1 MKGIAIL
8 GATGGLGEAIA
19 LRLGKRAPVSIGYGR
34 NKDKA
39 TELVATIE
47 KAGGTARIAPVDLR
61 DAGSVAAFIDGAAR
75 AWNGLDGIVSATGP
89 AIPLRPLSEVGEEDF
104 RRIYDT
110 DVFGSF
116 NVLRH
121 GAAALKQTGGG
132 AIVLLLT
139 TAVLRTLENDGMS
152 GGPKTAVAALMKQMA
167 REMGRHN
174 IRCNG
179 IAPGVI
185 NAGIVHSSFEVDLV
199 AKAVITDCLAKTPLG
214 RMGEPEDIAAA
225 VDFLTSAG
233 ATYISGQILAIDGGY
248 SA

>member
-19 LRLGKRAPVSIGYGR
+19 LRLAKRAPVTIGYGR
-34 NKDKA
+34 NKEKA
-39 TELVATIE
+39 SAVVATIE

-61 DAGSVAAFIDGAAR
+61 DAGSVAGFIDEAAR
-75 AWNGLDGIVSATGP
+75 SWSGLDAIVSATGP
-89 AIPLRPLSEVGEEDF
+89 AIPLRPLSDVSDEDF

-121 GAAALKQTGGG
+121 GAAALKKTGGG

-152 GGPKTAVAALMKQMA
+152 GGPKTAVAALMKQVA
-167 REMGRHN
+167 REMGQHN

-185 NAGIVHSSFEVDLV
+185 DAGIVHSSFEADHV
-199 AKAVITDCLAKTPLG
+199 AKAVITDCLNKTPLG
-214 RMGEPEDIAAA
+214 RMGQPEDIAAA
-225 VDFLTSAG
+225 VDFLTSSD
-233 ATYISGQILAIDGGY
+233 ATYISGQVLAIDGGY